1 MVIEL
6 RGVEFVNKGAELMMQ
21 AILKNIREKYPKAVI
36 TMQIGAK
43 TPKVKLL
50 QNGIK
55 TKFSNER
62 SNRIGSFI
70 PGFIRHMA
78 GYYLEKEVDIVLDGS
93 GFAFGDQW
101 GYAYAERRL
110 GSKIS
115 KWHNEGKKVI
125 LLAQAFGPF
134 ESAELKIVMKKII
147 LNADL
152 LFAREDESYRHLR
165 DIAALPNIKQS
176 PDFTNLLNGKLPVGF
191 DSEKHQV
198 AIIPNYKMVESNST
212 KQDVYINFIKY
223 AIDKTISTGLKPY
236 FLIHEGVKDQQL
248 AKDVNNYLI
257 NPLDIIVK
265 EDPLEIKGIIS
276 TAKFIICSRFH
287 GVVSAL
293 SQGVPCVTT
302 SWSHKYAM
310 LLKEYDFQ
318 EGLIQD
324 LDNYEILDALL
335 FNLAQPVYRYQ
346 LSEQLLQKSKIQKEK
361 SVQMWEEVF
370 QVIDSYTKRLRP
382 N

>member
-21 AILKNIREKYPKAVI
+21 AIIKKVREKYPKAVL

-43 TPKVKLL
+43 TPKAKLL

-55 TKFSNER
+55 IKFSNRR
-62 SNRIGSFI
+62 SNRIGAFI
-70 PGFIRHMA
+70 PGFMRHMA
-78 GYYLEKEVDIVLDGS
+78 GYYLEKEVNIVLDGS

-101 GYAYAERRL
+101 GCAYAERRL
-110 GSKIS
+110 GSQIS

-134 ESAELKIVMKKII
+134 ESDDLKSVMRKIVS
-147 LNADL
+147 NADL
-152 LFAREDESYRHLR
+152 LFAREEESYRHLR
-165 DIAALPNIKQS
+165 GVAALPNIKQS
-176 PDFTNLLNGKLPVGF
+176 PDFTNLIDGKVPAGF

-198 AIIPNYKMVESNST
+198 AIIPNYKMVESNSA
-212 KQDVYINFIKY
+212 KQDEYINFIKF
-223 AIDKTISTGLKPY
+223 AIHETISIGLKPY
-236 FLIHEGVKDQQL
+236 FLIHEGEKDQQL
-248 AKDVNNYLI
+248 AKEVNSYLA
-257 NPLDIIVK
+257 NPLYIIIK
-265 EDPLEIKGIIS
+265 QDPLEIKGIIS

-293 SQGVPCVTT
+293 SQGVPCITT
-302 SWSHKYAM
+302 SWSHKYAT

-324 LDNYEILDALL
+324 LHNYENLNALI
-335 FNLAQPVYRYQ
+335 FKLAQPLYRYQ
-346 LSEQLLQKSKIQKEK
+346 LSEKLLQNSKFQKEE
-361 SVQMWEEVF
+361 SVQMWEDVYR
-370 QVIDSYTKRLRP
+370 VMDSYEPIKA
-382 N
+382 